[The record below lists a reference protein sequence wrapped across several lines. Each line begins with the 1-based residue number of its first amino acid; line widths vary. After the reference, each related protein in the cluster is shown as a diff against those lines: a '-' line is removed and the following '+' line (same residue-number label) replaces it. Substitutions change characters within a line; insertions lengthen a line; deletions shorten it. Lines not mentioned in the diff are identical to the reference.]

1 MHAADPVRTYRSNWT
16 SNEPRL
22 LSVAFL
28 SLAYVFACLHILSFS
43 RVSSFLGPL
52 RATLIKMMWNVLQ
65 FFVIFALL
73 MLAFAI
79 SLTELYWYY
88 GTAEGLLD
96 FCGHKNNHTAGLC
109 PTYDN
114 SIQNVCQGPV
124 FTNVTSS
131 LKELFWALFGQF
143 DVSCIRKDKL
153 KHAGYID
160 DIGVMLVG
168 VYHVCV
174 IFILLNMLIA
184 MMTKSFETT
193 SDNKDTEWKFYR
205 TELWIRFIRQDYSD
219 PPPMNTLLYF
229 LPVIFFIILKFQ
241 RLFHKIAYADQ
252 TKNSLDQR
260 IKEIRDSYEEERRKT
275 SQQLIERY
283 KKKYKSAQT
292 SRL

>member
-1 MHAADPVRTYRSNWT
+1 MHAKDPVPVYRNNWAP
-16 SNEPRL
+16 SEPRL
-22 LSVAFL
+22 VSVPFL
-28 SLAYVFACLHILSFS
+28 SLAYVFAFLNVLSFS
-43 RVSSFLGPL
+43 RVSSLLGPL
-52 RATLIKMMWNVLQ
+52 RATLIKMMLNVVQ

-73 MLAFAI
+73 MLAFTI

-114 SIQNVCQGPV
+114 SSQNVCQGPV
-124 FTNVTSS
+124 FTSFISS

-153 KHAGYID
+153 EDDGYID
-160 DIGVMLVG
+160 NIGVVLVG

-184 MMTKSFETT
+184 MMTKSFDTT

-205 TELWIRFIRQDYSD
+205 TELWIRFIRQDYSG
-219 PPPMNTLLYF
+219 PPPMNILPDIFNIALKLQKF
-229 LPVIFFIILKFQ
+229 LCK
-241 RLFHKIAYADQ
+241 KTYADRQ
-252 TKNSLDQR
+252 KNSLDQR
-260 IKEIRDSYEEERRKT
+260 IKEIRHSHQEERRKT
-275 SQQLIERY
+275 SQQLMDRY
-283 KKKYKSAQT
+283 KMKYMSAQT
-292 SRL
+292 SHL

>member
-1 MHAADPVRTYRSNWT
+1 MHAADPVRIYRSNWT

-28 SLAYVFACLHILSFS
+28 SLAYVFAFLHILSFS

-88 GTAEGLLD
+88 GTEEGLLD

-124 FTNVTSS
+124 FTSFISS

-153 KHAGYID
+153 KHADYID
-160 DIGVMLVG
+160 NIGVVLVG

-174 IFILLNMLIA
+174 IFILLNVLIA
-184 MMTKSFETT
+184 MMTKSFQTT

-219 PPPMNTLLYF
+219 PPPMNTLLYI
-229 LPVIFFIILKFQ
+229 LSAIFFIILKF
-241 RLFHKIAYADQ
+241 RSLFRKKAYADQ
-252 TKNSLDQR
+252 LKKSLDQR
-260 IKEIRDSYEEERRKT
+260 VKEFIHSHEERRKT
-275 SQQLIERY
+275 FHQLMDRY
-283 KKKYKSAQT
+283 KKKYMSAQT